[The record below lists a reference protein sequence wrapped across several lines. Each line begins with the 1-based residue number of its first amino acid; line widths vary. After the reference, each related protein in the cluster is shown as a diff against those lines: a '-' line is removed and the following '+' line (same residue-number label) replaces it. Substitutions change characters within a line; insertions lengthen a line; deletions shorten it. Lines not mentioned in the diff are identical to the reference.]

1 MAKKDRIDRM
11 EKVLQIY
18 HKYFKK
24 LGKVPFKHQI
34 SNEDLSKMDK
44 LFINPV
50 VARDC
55 AFSGLDSSLAGW
67 KNTELSINDYCQEK
81 KKTIF
86 TIPKKKSAKSS
97 KKKAK
102 KTPSKSK
109 KRKAKKTTKGK

>member
-1 MAKKDRIDRM
+1 MSKKDRIDRM

-34 SNEDLSKMDK
+34 SNDDLSKMDK

-50 VARDC
+50 VARAC
-55 AFSGLDSSLAGW
+55 ASSGRDASLAGW

-81 KKTIF
+81 KKTLF
-86 TIPKKKSAKSS
+86 TITKKKSAKSS

-102 KTPSKSK
+102 KTTSKSK
-109 KRKAKKTTKGK
+109 KRKRKENKKK

>member
-1 MAKKDRIDRM
+1 MSKKDRIDRM

-50 VARDC
+50 VARAC
-55 AFSGLDSSLAGW
+55 ASTGRDASLAGW

-81 KKTIF
+81 SFLSQFSTIYPHA
-86 TIPKKKSAKSS
+86 IIEILVIKI
-97 KKKAK
+97 
-102 KTPSKSK
+102 
-109 KRKAKKTTKGK
+109 G